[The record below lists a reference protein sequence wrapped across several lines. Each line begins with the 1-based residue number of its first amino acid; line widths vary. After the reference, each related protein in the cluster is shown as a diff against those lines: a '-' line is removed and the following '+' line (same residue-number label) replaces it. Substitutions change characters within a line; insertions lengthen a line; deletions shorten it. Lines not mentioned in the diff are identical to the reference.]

1 MNTIKNQIIAAN
13 TSAVA
18 VAVTTAW
25 NIHSINKFGKNSKVS
40 KAADALIAKHPD
52 CNVFAVCGRKGRSQH
67 SASEVVLLALPR
79 DVELDRAC
87 RQYWVLTA

>member
-1 MNTIKNQIIAAN
+1 MNTIQNQIIAAN

-18 VAVTTAW
+18 TAVTTAW
-25 NIHSINKFGKNSKVS
+25 NIHSNQFGKNSKVN

-79 DVELDRAC
+79 DVELDRVC
-87 RQYWVLTA
+87 RQYWMFTA